1 MTQPDQEQLDALFS
15 KAVKVL
21 GRQKLQD
28 MPKPQFDLWVGG
40 MERLH
45 QQHGGDTSKVTEDE
59 IRGVYWRITE
69 FTYPTSFVAVRDAYL
84 ERLQDN

>member
-1 MTQPDQEQLDALFS
+1 MTQPDQDQLDALFL
-15 KAVKVL
+15 KAQKVL
-21 GRQKLQD
+21 GDHPKELSHPQKL
-28 MPKPQFDLWVGG
+28 LLVGG
-40 MERLH
+40 LERVLISH
-45 QQHGGDTSKVTEDE
+45 EGDVSKVTEDE